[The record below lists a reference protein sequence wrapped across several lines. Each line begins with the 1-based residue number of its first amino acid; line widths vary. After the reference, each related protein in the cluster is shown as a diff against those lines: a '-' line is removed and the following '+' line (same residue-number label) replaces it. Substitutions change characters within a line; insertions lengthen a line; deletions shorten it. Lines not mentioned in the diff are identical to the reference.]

1 MVINNFMKRPTLKM
15 IASEMD
21 LSVCAVSKI
30 VNGKGKS
37 IGLNDNTIKKT
48 LVFADK
54 VGYRP
59 HKQAQNLRLG
69 KTNTIG
75 VILCMPEPNNSDMS
89 YKLFKGISQTARKS
103 SQALMFFDIDDTDS
117 ALSAINQCLNS
128 GVDGI
133 IATHLDDPVYLERL
147 RELISQGIN
156 VVTVL
161 NRSGSILDCPNVE
174 VDHQKG
180 GSIATEYLIKKGYK
194 RIAHL
199 ASRFVPGVG
208 EEHFQG
214 YKKALEVTG
223 IEYDEKLVVQDTE
236 DINFTGAKNLLKL
249 KELPDAVFCWNDR
262 SAVKTQHI
270 FANAGVK
277 IKIVG
282 FDNREFIQYMKEP
295 FDSVDFPLQEVGKTA
310 VNTLLSGDLS
320 KRILT
325 ISPEL
330 VIYPKNRN

>member
-1 MVINNFMKRPTLKM
+1 MKRPTLKM
-15 IASEMD
+15 IASEMG

-48 LVFADK
+48 LAFADK
-54 VGYRP
+54 VGYCP

-75 VILCMPEPNNSDMS
+75 VILSMPEPNNSDMS
-89 YKLFKGISQTARKS
+89 YKLFKGISQTARAK
-103 SQALMFFDIDDTDS
+103 SQALMFFDVDDTDS

-147 RELISQGIN
+147 NEIISQGVN
-156 VVTVL
+156 VVIVL
-161 NRSGSILDCPNVE
+161 NRSASLLDCANII
-174 VDHQKG
+174 VDHQRG
-180 GSIATEYLIKKGYK
+180 GFIGTNYLIKKGYK

-199 ASRFVPGVG
+199 ASRLLPGVG
-208 EEHFQG
+208 EKHFKG
-214 YKKALEVTG
+214 YKKALEGAG
-223 IEYDEKLVVQDTE
+223 IKYDEKLVVQDTE
-236 DINFTGAKNLLKL
+236 DVNFAGAKKLLKL

-262 SAVKTQHI
+262 SAVRAQYI
-270 FANAGVK
+270 FKNAGLK
-277 IKIVG
+277 IEIMG
-282 FDNREFIQYMKEP
+282 FDNREFIQYMEEP
-295 FDSVDFPLQEVGKTA
+295 FHSVDFPLQEVGARA
-310 VNTLLSGDLS
+310 VDELLRGDLS
-320 KRILT
+320 KRIIT

-330 VIYPKNRN
+330 II

>member
-1 MVINNFMKRPTLKM
+1 MQRPTLKT

-21 LSVCAVSKI
+21 LSVSAVSRI
-30 VNGKGKS
+30 INGKGKS
-37 IGLNDNTIKKT
+37 IGLNDNTIKNT
-48 LVFADK
+48 LAFADK
-54 VGYRP
+54 IGYRP

-75 VILCMPEPNNSDMS
+75 VILSMPEPNNSDLS
-89 YKLFKGISQTARKS
+89 YRLFKGISQTAREKF
-103 SQALMFFDIDDTDS
+103 QTLMFFDIDNTDS
-117 ALSAINQCLNS
+117 ALSAINQCMNS

-133 IATHLDDPVYLERL
+133 IATYRYDKIYLERL
-147 RELISQGIN
+147 RELISQGVNI
-156 VVTVL
+156 VIVL
-161 NRSGSILDCPNVE
+161 NRSSSILDCPNVE
-174 VDHQKG
+174 VDHQQG
-180 GSIATEYLIKKGYK
+180 GFIATEYLIKKGYK

-199 ASRFVPGVG
+199 SRRAELGVG
-208 EEHFQG
+208 KEHLNG
-214 YKKALEVTG
+214 YKKALATSR
-223 IEYDEKLVVQDTE
+223 IPYDEQLVIEDTE
-236 DINFTGAKNLLKL
+236 DINFDGAKELLKL

-262 SAVKTQHI
+262 SAVKAQHI
-270 FANAGVK
+270 FEDAGVK

-295 FDSVDFPLQEVGKTA
+295 FDSVDFPLQEVGKIA

-330 VIYPKNRN
+330 INYP